1 MKTISFVIV
10 LINTLL
16 LPSLCICQK
25 LVDFESLSL
34 GKQYGVPVGNVPG
47 QIIFTE
53 DGIPVAVQ
61 NFNLV
66 ESGETFNYCQVDTAF
81 SGLRAGNSMRTNN
94 INLKFDFFS
103 GLGFPAKFVSFEFVD
118 LGGFENISVNGQ
130 QIFAGELTAAPTL
143 IAPGVTLSIS
153 TTAVQGGI
161 QGTAVLDG
169 TIITLMI
176 GGQEFWLDNIE
187 ITTVT
192 SIPDNSL
199 PENFML
205 RQNFPNPFNP
215 ATAIEFALP
224 QASLVSLKIYDVL
237 GKEIRTLTNR
247 YYNAGN
253 YTIDWDSKDNNRKRV
268 SSGVYFYLL
277 RAGDFSHA
285 RKMTLVQ

>member
-1 MKTISFVIV
+1 MKTRSSVIV
-10 LINTLL
+10 LINILL

-34 GKQYGVPVGNVPG
+34 AKQYGAPVGNAPG

-61 NFNLV
+61 NFKLV
-66 ESGETFNYCQVDTAF
+66 EAGETFNFCQVDTAF
-81 SGLRAGNSMRTNN
+81 SGLRAGNSMRINN
-94 INLKFDFFS
+94 INLKFDFF
-103 GLGFPAKFVSFEFVD
+103 GGQGFPAKSVSFEFVD
-118 LGGFENISVNGQ
+118 LGGFENVSVNGQ
-130 QIFAGELTAAPTL
+130 QIFAGELTAAPAL

-192 SIPDNSL
+192 SVPENSL
-199 PENFML
+199 PESFRL
-205 RQNFPNPFNP
+205 HQNFPNPFNP
-215 ATAIEFALP
+215 ET
-224 QASLVSLKIYDVL
+224 
-237 GKEIRTLTNR
+237 EIRFQLPEASPVVLTIFNIVGHKIHKLVDEQ
-247 YYNAGN
+247 YEAGN
-253 YTIDWDSKDNNRKRV
+253 HSVRWDGKDGRGNVV
-268 SSGVYFYLL
+268 SSGVYFYKIQTRTFSQIKKMILL
-277 RAGDFSHA
+277 
-285 RKMTLVQ
+285 Q